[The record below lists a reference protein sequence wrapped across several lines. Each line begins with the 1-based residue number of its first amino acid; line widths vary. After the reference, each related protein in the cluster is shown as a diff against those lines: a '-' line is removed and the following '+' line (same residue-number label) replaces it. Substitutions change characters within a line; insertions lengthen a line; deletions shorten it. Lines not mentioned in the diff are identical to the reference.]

1 MTTAEPDLPRP
12 LAGAPPTSPL
22 STGPLPT
29 ASARTLRGRLVPV
42 TALLAAVRPRQWL
55 KNALVIGA
63 PIAAG
68 RELEPAVM
76 RTTAIAFVAFCLAA
90 SGAYLLNDV
99 HDAVEDRLHP
109 VKRHRPVASG
119 DLGVRSALV
128 ASALLGL
135 ACVAVARLA
144 STTFVAL
151 VVAYLVVTVSYTM
164 RLRNEP
170 ILDLVAVALG
180 FVLRGAAGGVAAGI
194 PISSWFL
201 VVAGFGALFLVSGKR
216 YSELVSRSDVVG
228 RRAALATYSPSF
240 LRFVWTTAA
249 TVTVTAYA
257 LWASEVYLVRD
268 EGSWALWSLVPFLLA
283 LLRYA
288 LEVDRGATEAPE
300 EVLLGSRL
308 LQVLGLAWI
317 VMLVVGAGGTD

>member
-1 MTTAEPDLPRP
+1 MTTLEPDLAAATPVPAASTAAGTPTPHRP
-12 LAGAPPTSPL
+12 F
-22 STGPLPT
+22 
-29 ASARTLRGRLVPV
+29 AR
-42 TALLAAVRPRQWL
+42 ALLAAVRPRQWL
-55 KNALVIGA
+55 KNALVVGA

-76 RTTAIAFVAFCLAA
+76 RTTAVAFVAFCCAA
-90 SGAYLLNDV
+90 SCAYLLNDV
-99 HDAVEDRLHP
+99 HDAAEDRLHP
-109 VKRHRPVASG
+109 AKRHRPLASG
-119 DLGVRSALV
+119 DLGVRTALA
-128 ASALLGL
+128 ASAALGL
-135 ACVAVARLA
+135 ASLAVASLTSLR
-144 STTFVAL
+144 FVAL
-151 VVAYLVVTVSYTM
+151 VAAYLVITISYTLW
-164 RLRNEP
+164 LRSEP
-170 ILDLVAVALG
+170 ILDLVVVALG

-201 VVAGFGALFLVSGKR
+201 IVAGFGALFLVSGKR
-216 YSELVSRSDVVG
+216 YSELVSEAAPEG

-288 LEVDRGATEAPE
+288 LEIDRGATEAPE

-308 LQVLGLAWI
+308 LQVLGLVWI